1 MIYFFFELARTDNM
15 TLLSLTLRVI
25 STVFGTL
32 RPYLKLQQELYL
44 SFLIERL
51 TPPASS
57 LRSAFNAEFSNGNG
71 ISESPHASGTSTPST
86 GRERL
91 RSSGDNTFATGEVR
105 ELLLESLGHFARDPS
120 FMVDLWVNYDC
131 NVDCVDLFEEV
142 VKFLSKVCLTKLLS
156 FFNYNRIFNIFF

>member
-1 MIYFFFELARTDNM
+1 M

-57 LRSAFNAEFSNGNG
+57 SRLAFNAEFSSGNG
-71 ISESPHASGTSTPST
+71 TSDSPHASGTSTPSA
-86 GRERL
+86 GRNL
-91 RSSGDNTFATGEVR
+91 RSSGENTFATGEVR
-105 ELLLESLGHFARDPS
+105 ELLLESLGHFAREPS

-131 NVDCVDLFEEV
+131 NIDCIDLFEEV
-142 VKFLSKVCLTKLLS
+142 VKFLSKV
-156 FFNYNRIFNIFF
+156 RIMN

>member
-1 MIYFFFELARTDNM
+1 M

-51 TPPASS
+51 TPPANN
-57 LRSAFNAEFSNGNG
+57 LISAFNAEFSNENG
-71 ISESPHASGTSTPST
+71 SGDSPQASGVSTPNTS
-86 GRERL
+86 RERHL
-91 RSSGDNTFATGEVR
+91 RSSGENIFATGEVR
-105 ELLLESLGHFARDPS
+105 ELLMESLGHFTRDPS

-131 NVDCVDLFEEV
+131 NIDCVDLFEEL
-142 VKFLSKVCLTKLLS
+142 VKFLSKVCVL
-156 FFNYNRIFNIFF
+156 ND

>member
-1 MIYFFFELARTDNM
+1 V

-57 LRSAFNAEFSNGNG
+57 LRSAFNTEFSSGN

-86 GRERL
+86 NRERL
-91 RSSGDNTFATGEVR
+91 RASGENTFATGEVR

-131 NVDCVDLFEEV
+131 NVDCTDLFEEV
-142 VKFLSKVCLTKLLS
+142 VKFLSKVCNK
-156 FFNYNRIFNIFF
+156 IFFFFVFLISFLF